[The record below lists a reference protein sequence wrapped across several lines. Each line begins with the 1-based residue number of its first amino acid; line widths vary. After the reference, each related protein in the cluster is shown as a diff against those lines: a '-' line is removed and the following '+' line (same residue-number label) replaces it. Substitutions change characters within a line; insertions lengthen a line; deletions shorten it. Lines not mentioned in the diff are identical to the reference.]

1 MQLRLVFMEV
11 ETIKMI
17 FGNKIPGKE
26 LGIALV

>member
-1 MQLRLVFMEV
+1 MGGAGRPDF

-17 FGNKIPGKE
+17 FGKKYPGKE